1 VNVSERIAT
10 LVADTAVRTIIG
22 DRFRRRDELLA
33 SLHEGLKLVSG
44 FSLADL
50 FPSSRLVGFLTGT
63 ARLAYAN
70 HVKNFELM
78 DSAIKQHEE
87 RKAASGEDQDLVDV
101 LLRVQKEDDGGGL
114 DAPLTMGTVK
124 AVILVSSLL
133 INFCFNLLY

>member
-22 DRFRRRDELLA
+22 DRFRRRDEFLA
-33 SLHEGLKLVSG
+33 SLEEGLKLVSG

-63 ARLAYAN
+63 ASLAYAN
-70 HVKNFELM
+70 HVKNFELV

-87 RKAASGEDQDLVDV
+87 RRAARTRTSWW
-101 LLRVQKEDDGGGL
+101 
-114 DAPLTMGTVK
+114 T
-124 AVILVSSLL
+124 S
-133 INFCFNLLY
+133 F

>member
-87 RKAASGEDQDLVDV
+87 RKAASGEDLVDV

-114 DAPLTMGTVK
+114 DAPLTMETVK